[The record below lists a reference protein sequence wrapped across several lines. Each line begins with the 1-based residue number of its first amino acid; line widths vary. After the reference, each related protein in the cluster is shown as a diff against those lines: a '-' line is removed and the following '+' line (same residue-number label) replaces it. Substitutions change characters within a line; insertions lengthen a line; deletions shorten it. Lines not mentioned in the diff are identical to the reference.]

1 MTMTRSEAGLPIYE
15 LRKDVEDVSGPECKC
30 VRMLLRQPM
39 LSSFASLQHPQSAL
53 HSSTSSNP
61 FLPRPP
67 PDNDIAQ
74 PVGLSQWTNRC
85 GHVHR
90 RSGCKKGNACTY
102 CHVHPITKA
111 EDRNRPSKT
120 DRGYGATRDL
130 AMDPRVA
137 AKRGRQGWH
146 WADYVGN
153 RRKVQEDMAHYI
165 NFGQN
170 VEWLQGNTALQ
181 ARFAVV
187 TYHRELE
194 NSPTARCTAKLTED
208 AWGLPE
214 GSCGV
219 WLAMDA
225 KSPTHFS
232 TLPASGYMGFNAGIM
247 QRVLPL
253 FRDTGADLLIMM
265 EAQCRWCD
273 TTSSQQLPQV
283 LNLCLE
289 HPVTMVGYNGQIDIP
304 GEIRKGK
311 CAWHPSF
318 QERPVQHRPPPKNC
332 TPATAIRSDAID
344 FLLERM
350 RKVDP
355 RKMEKLA
362 FDMFV
367 LDNNYLPGIAF
378 LSSPLAGQ
386 SSGRD
391 PEAPVATGNWGR
403 ASGHKNTWI
412 PCPPRVWSELKSM
425 TMKDVQKASMQW
437 HNSKKRRFK

>member
-1 MTMTRSEAGLPIYE
+1 
-15 LRKDVEDVSGPECKC
+15 
-30 VRMLLRQPM
+30 M

-74 PVGLSQWTNRC
+74 PVGFSQWTNRC

-130 AMDPRVA
+130 AMD
-137 AKRGRQGWH
+137 
-146 WADYVGN
+146 
-153 RRKVQEDMAHYI
+153 
-165 NFGQN
+165 
-170 VEWLQGNTALQ
+170 
-181 ARFAVV
+181 
-187 TYHRELE
+187 
-194 NSPTARCTAKLTED
+194 
-208 AWGLPE
+208 
-214 GSCGV
+214 
-219 WLAMDA
+219 LAMD
-225 KSPTHFS
+225 
-232 TLPASGYMGFNAGIM
+232 
-247 QRVLPL
+247 
-253 FRDTGADLLIMM
+253 
-265 EAQCRWCD
+265 
-273 TTSSQQLPQV
+273 
-283 LNLCLE
+283 
-289 HPVTMVGYNGQIDIP
+289 
-304 GEIRKGK
+304 
-311 CAWHPSF
+311 PSF

-412 PCPPRVWSELKSM
+412 PCPPRDWSELKSM
-425 TMKDVQKASMQW
+425 TMEDVQQAAVQRR
-437 HNSKKRRFK
+437 NSKKRRFK